1 MLNDKH
7 RRGKEMIKYAKQIVL
22 MLGILFVGF
31 TGAWWLSQAAVEE
44 YGRGESV
51 RLVVSKTLPQLDGK
65 QLELRAVEVIYEP
78 GASPAPHSHP
88 CPVIAYVT
96 EGAIRSQVND
106 EPATIYKKGESFYE
120 APNDT
125 HRISANAS
133 ENEPAKLL
141 AVFVCDHATPVTVAR
156 TSDRAGSK
164 SK

>member
-65 QLELRAVEVIYEP
+65 QLELRAVEVNP
-78 GASPAPHSHP
+78 PSSVVSSWRVDSARFGGADFPTHASSRQL
-88 CPVIAYVT
+88 
-96 EGAIRSQVND
+96 RS
-106 EPATIYKKGESFYE
+106 
-120 APNDT
+120 
-125 HRISANAS
+125 
-133 ENEPAKLL
+133 AK
-141 AVFVCDHATPVTVAR
+141 
-156 TSDRAGSK
+156 
-164 SK
+164 

>member
-1 MLNDKH
+1 
-7 RRGKEMIKYAKQIVL
+7 MIGYSKQIVL
-22 MLGILFVGF
+22 MLGILVVGF

-51 RLVVSKTLPQLDGK
+51 RLVDSKTLSQMDGK
-65 QLELRAVEVIYEP
+65 QLEMRAVEVSYAP

-106 EPATIYKKGESFYE
+106 EPAAIYKKGESFYE
-120 APNDT
+120 APNGT
-125 HRISANAS
+125 RVSANAS
-133 ENEPAKLL
+133 ETEPAKVL
-141 AVFVCDHATPVTVAR
+141 AVFVCDNATPVTVAVPASER
-156 TSDRAGSK
+156 TSK